1 MLKSDPCRTPSTFV
15 VIVLSVVAAA
25 FFAGAETALTAASRA
40 RMHALETAGDKRAK
54 LVTRLIGMRG
64 RLISAMLLGGQFVTI
79 GSSAIAT
86 SVLLEAF
93 GDRGVWAATAIMT
106 ALIVVFGEVMPKTIA
121 IAYPDRV
128 SLLIAPLVLFFV
140 TRFRSDRERGRSA
153 GARRPAAVRRLA
165 RRSATPGVSGHEEL
179 MGAVD
184 ILHREG
190 EVERDERDM
199 FGGLLELSEI
209 PVSDVMI
216 HRTKMRLIDAD
227 LPPEELVREVIASPY
242 TRMPLWRGEPDN
254 IIGVLHAK
262 DLLRAYVAAGGDA
275 SKLNIADLTLEPWF
289 IPEST
294 TLRDQLQAFLRRKTH
309 SALVVDEYGVVQGLI
324 TLEDIIE
331 EIVGDIRDE
340 HDVAVQGVRK
350 QRDGSV
356 VVDGSAT
363 IRELNR
369 AMGWN
374 LPDDEAATVAGLVI
388 HEARSIPEPRQTFS
402 FHGFRFEVLRKQRNR
417 IAALRITP
425 LAPRARSPG
434 PSARKAKRRP
444 MTEAGPDR
452 QASADAS
459 ARRPL
464 PVRRDIPI

>member
-1 MLKSDPCRTPSTFV
+1 
-15 VIVLSVVAAA
+15 
-25 FFAGAETALTAASRA
+25 
-40 RMHALETAGDKRAK
+40 
-54 LVTRLIGMRG
+54 
-64 RLISAMLLGGQFVTI
+64 
-79 GSSAIAT
+79 
-86 SVLLEAF
+86 
-93 GDRGVWAATAIMT
+93 MT
-106 ALIVVFGEVMPKTIA
+106 ALIVVFGEVLPKTIA

-140 TRFRSDRERGRSA
+140 RIFGPIVTAVGALVRG
-153 GARRPAAVRRLA
+153 VLRLFGVSLVDQDA
-165 RRSATPGVSGHEEL
+165 GVSGHEEL

-190 EVERDERDM
+190 EVQRDERDM

-227 LPPEELVREVIASPY
+227 LPPDELVREVIASPY

-275 SKLNIADLTLEPWF
+275 GKLNIADLTLEPWF

-294 TLRDQLQAFLRRKTH
+294 TLRDQLQAFLRRKMH

-425 LAPRARSPG
+425 LAPRAPEARSVGQEGETAPH
-434 PSARKAKRRP
+434 
-444 MTEAGPDR
+444 D
-452 QASADAS
+452 
-459 ARRPL
+459 
-464 PVRRDIPI
+464 

>member
-1 MLKSDPCRTPSTFV
+1 
-15 VIVLSVVAAA
+15 
-25 FFAGAETALTAASRA
+25 
-40 RMHALETAGDKRAK
+40 
-54 LVTRLIGMRG
+54 
-64 RLISAMLLGGQFVTI
+64 
-79 GSSAIAT
+79 
-86 SVLLEAF
+86 
-93 GDRGVWAATAIMT
+93 MT

-128 SLLIAPLVLFFV
+128 SLLIAPLVSFFV
-140 TRFRSDRERGRSA
+140 TVFGPIVSAVEILVRGVLSLC
-153 GARRPAAVRRLA
+153 GVSLVHQD
-165 RRSATPGVSGHEEL
+165 PGVSGHEEL

-209 PVSDVMI
+209 PVSDVMV

-227 LPPEELVREVIASPY
+227 LPPEDLVREVIASPY

-275 SKLNIADLTLEPWF
+275 GKLSIADLTLEPWF

-294 TLRDQLQAFLRRKTH
+294 TLRDQLQEFLRRKTH

-369 AMGWN
+369 AVGWN

-425 LAPRARSPG
+425 LIPRTENSRAVDQDGEAAPH
-434 PSARKAKRRP
+434 
-444 MTEAGPDR
+444 D
-452 QASADAS
+452 
-459 ARRPL
+459 
-464 PVRRDIPI
+464 

>member
-1 MLKSDPCRTPSTFV
+1 MRMPYALDLAI
-15 VIVLSVVAAA
+15 VIVSIVAAA

-40 RMHALETAGDKRAK
+40 RMHALEMGGDKRAK
-54 LVTRLIGMRG
+54 LVTRLISMRG

-79 GSSAIAT
+79 GASAIAT
-86 SVLLEAF
+86 SVLLDLY
-93 GDRGVWAATAIMT
+93 GDHGVWAATIIMT

-128 SLLIAPLVLFFV
+128 SLLIAPLVSFFV
-140 TRFRSDRERGRSA
+140 TVFGPIVSAVEILVRG
-153 GARRPAAVRRLA
+153 VLRLCGV
-165 RRSATPGVSGHEEL
+165 SLGEGHPGVSGHEEL

-209 PVSDVMI
+209 PVSDVMV

-254 IIGVLHAK
+254 IVGVLHAK

-275 SKLNIADLTLEPWF
+275 SKFNIADLTLEPWF

-309 SALVVDEYGVVQGLI
+309 SALVVDEYGVVQGLV

-356 VVDGSAT
+356 VVDGSVT
-363 IRELNR
+363 IRDLNR
-369 AMGWN
+369 AMDWN
-374 LPDDEAATVAGLVI
+374 LPDEEAATVAGLVI
-388 HEARSIPEPRQTFS
+388 HEARAIPEPRQTFS
-402 FHGFRFEVLRKQRNR
+402 FYGFRFEVLRKQRNR

-425 LAPRARSPG
+425 LAAR
-434 PSARKAKRRP
+434 
-444 MTEAGPDR
+444 EAGTRAIDQER
-452 QASADAS
+452 DA
-459 ARRPL
+459 AAH
-464 PVRRDIPI
+464 D

>member
-1 MLKSDPCRTPSTFV
+1 MAYSLDIV
-15 VIVLSVVAAA
+15 VIALSIVAAA

-40 RMHALETAGDKRAK
+40 RMHALEMAGDNRAK

-86 SVLLEAF
+86 SVLLSLY
-93 GDRGVWAATAIMT
+93 GDRGVLAATIIMT
-106 ALIVVFGEVMPKTIA
+106 ALIVIFGEVLPKTIA

-140 TRFRSDRERGRSA
+140 RVFGPVVSAVEALVRGVLRVA
-153 GARRPAAVRRLA
+153 GVSLVDEDG
-165 RRSATPGVSGHEEL
+165 GVSGHDEL

-227 LPPEELVREVIASPY
+227 LPPEELLREVIASPY

-275 SKLNIADLTLEPWF
+275 SKLNIADLALKPWF

-294 TLRDQLQAFLRRKTH
+294 TLRDQLQAFLDRKMH

-425 LAPRARSPG
+425 LAPRAAEPRTIGQEGETTPH
-434 PSARKAKRRP
+434 
-444 MTEAGPDR
+444 D
-452 QASADAS
+452 
-459 ARRPL
+459 
-464 PVRRDIPI
+464 

>member
-1 MLKSDPCRTPSTFV
+1 MAYSLDIL
-15 VIVLSVVAAA
+15 VIVLSIIAAA

-40 RMHALETAGDKRAK
+40 RMHALEMAGDKRAK

-79 GSSAIAT
+79 GASALAT
-86 SVLLEAF
+86 SVLLGLF
-93 GDRGVWAATAIMT
+93 GDRGVFAATIIMT
-106 ALIVVFGEVMPKTIA
+106 ALIVVFGEVLPKTIA
-121 IAYPDRV
+121 IAYPDQRFARDRAAGSVLRAYFRPVVSAVEALVRGVLRLSGV
-128 SLLIAPLVLFFV
+128 SLIDEDA
-140 TRFRSDRERGRSA
+140 
-153 GARRPAAVRRLA
+153 
-165 RRSATPGVSGHEEL
+165 GVSGHDEL

-209 PVSDVMI
+209 PVSDVII

-275 SKLNIADLTLEPWF
+275 SKFNIADLTLEPWF

-294 TLRDQLQAFLRRKTH
+294 TLRDQLQAFLRRKMH

-340 HDVAVQGVRK
+340 HDIAVQGVRK

-402 FHGFRFEVLRKQRNR
+402 FHDFRFEVLRKQRNR
-417 IAALRITP
+417 IAALRISP
-425 LAPRARSPG
+425 LAPRAPEPRAIGQEGETAPH
-434 PSARKAKRRP
+434 
-444 MTEAGPDR
+444 D
-452 QASADAS
+452 
-459 ARRPL
+459 
-464 PVRRDIPI
+464 

>member
-1 MLKSDPCRTPSTFV
+1 MAYSLDIV
-15 VIVLSVVAAA
+15 VIALSIVAAA

-40 RMHALETAGDKRAK
+40 RMHALEMAGDNRAK

-86 SVLLEAF
+86 SVLLGLY
-93 GDRGVWAATAIMT
+93 GDRGVLAATIIMT
-106 ALIVVFGEVMPKTIA
+106 ALIVIFGEVLPKTIA

-140 TRFRSDRERGRSA
+140 RVFGPVVSAVEALVRGVLRVA
-153 GARRPAAVRRLA
+153 GVSLVDQDA
-165 RRSATPGVSGHEEL
+165 GVSGHDEL

-227 LPPEELVREVIASPY
+227 LPPEELLREVIASPY

-275 SKLNIADLTLEPWF
+275 SKLNIADLALKPWF

-294 TLRDQLQAFLRRKTH
+294 TLRDQLQAFLDRKMH

-425 LAPRARSPG
+425 LAPRAAEPRTIGQEGETTPH
-434 PSARKAKRRP
+434 
-444 MTEAGPDR
+444 D
-452 QASADAS
+452 
-459 ARRPL
+459 
-464 PVRRDIPI
+464 

>member
-1 MLKSDPCRTPSTFV
+1 MSYSV
-15 VIVLSVVAAA
+15 AIVIVAVSIAAAA

-40 RMHALETAGDKRAK
+40 RMHALEMAGDTRAK
-54 LVTRLIGMRG
+54 LVMRLIGMRG

-86 SVLLEAF
+86 SVLLDLY
-93 GDRGVWAATAIMT
+93 GDHGVWAATVVMT

-140 TRFRSDRERGRSA
+140 TVFGPIVSA
-153 GARRPAAVRRLA
+153 VEALVRIILRLCGL
-165 RRSATPGVSGHEEL
+165 SLVKLDPGVSSHEEL

-209 PVSDVMI
+209 PVSDVMV

-227 LPPEELVREVIASPY
+227 LPPDELVREVIASPY

-254 IIGVLHAK
+254 IVGVLHAK
-262 DLLRAYVAAGGDA
+262 DLLRAYVAAGGNA
-275 SKLNIADLTLEPWF
+275 SKLSVADLTLEPWF

-309 SALVVDEYGVVQGLI
+309 SALVVDEYGVVQGLV

-350 QRDGSV
+350 LRDGSV

-363 IRELNR
+363 IRDLNR
-369 AMGWN
+369 AMDWN

-425 LAPRARSPG
+425 LAAREAASP
-434 PSARKAKRRP
+434 A
-444 MTEAGPDR
+444 TD
-452 QASADAS
+452 
-459 ARRPL
+459 
-464 PVRRDIPI
+464 